1 LKLKCSTFFQQ
12 EADTRIF
19 SPSTF
24 KAIKQGSK
32 PSETPRKKGNKRLS
46 DSTPSKFLATEIE
59 EKLTGSTTATAATT
73 ATTTIEGE
81 VEAESHKTKRTK
93 LQRLSVENKENIPEQ
108 QTTAGFSKQLKLD

>member
-1 LKLKCSTFFQQ
+1 MKLKICSITFFQQ

-24 KAIKQGSK
+24 KGIKQGSK

-59 EKLTGSTTATAATT
+59 ENLTGSTT

-93 LQRLSVENKENIPEQ
+93 LQILSVENKENIPEQ